1 MSHLQAPYDS
11 TRYASS
17 SSSYDMEASSST
29 ARLNPHQYQS
39 AQPPAQSYLNVD
51 DTDDDVF
58 DPQSIDPE
66 LRLRTVRTAH
76 SVLAES
82 IKSEALAEK
91 RAKRRRLFRS
101 MRRKV
106 SASTSSSKKASKKKD
121 VLEEDDRED
130 LASEVGGSNSRR
142 GTVTTA
148 HTEGGSD
155 FGSSSTTTS
164 PKKNSLIPGPPS
176 EVSSP
181 AAPPDIS
188 LSDKIKGK
196 GKGKGK
202 AKAPP
207 PRRTIYVNIHLPK
220 DLLNGKGDPIIRY
233 VRNKVKTTKY
243 TLITFIPKN
252 LFEQFRRVANIY
264 FLFCV
269 IIQLFSVFG
278 APNAQIGML
287 PLLAILGM
295 TAIKDGIEDWRR
307 SKLDDQVNN
316 SATTKLA
323 GSWRNWNQPKD
334 PRNWFEKM
342 LNIGLAP
349 GKTSKGVKK
358 LREREGSAGNQ
369 IMMED
374 SQKALD
380 QDPQEELDV
389 VIVDK
394 ESYPLS
400 TMPSTVI
407 PSLNI
412 TDATPNLPDSEGFR
426 QSLMLR
432 KTSSVPSMA
441 SRRSNGVVD
450 WNRPTSGSAQWERT
464 LWKKLEVGDLVLLR
478 DNEQVPADIIVL
490 STSNP
495 DNLCFV
501 ETKNLDGET
510 NLKIRRPL
518 KATSSIQSEEDL
530 QHARFI
536 IDSEPP
542 HANLYTYNGVLRY
555 TPADPYGKA
564 EEQAEGIT
572 INELLLRG
580 CSLRNT
586 KWVIGMVAYT
596 GADTKIMLNG
606 GDTPSKRSKIEKET
620 NFNVVMN
627 FIILFILC
635 LTTALLHG
643 WYRSLT
649 STSAESY
656 EPGAEASDN
665 IYLDS
670 VIIFFSCLI
679 VFQNIVPISLYI
691 TVEIVKTIQAY
702 FIFQDVEMYYEPY
715 DTPCV
720 PKTWNISDDLGQ
732 IEYVF
737 SDKTGTLTQNVMEF
751 KKCSIQGVIFGEG
764 MTEAMMGAAKRDG
777 QETGPAMEDQ
787 EVELNELKAKMLK
800 MMKHTIRNKYLRED
814 KLTLIA
820 PNLVDHMANPSDPL
834 QHHIIDFFR
843 ALAICHSVLSDAP
856 DPAKPYELD
865 YKAESPDEA
874 ALVAAAR
881 DVGFPFINKNNNS
894 LDIEVPGSP
903 ERWTPLKLL
912 EFNSSRKRMSV
923 VARSPDGR
931 IILYCKG
938 ADSVIY
944 QRLDPNH
951 DEALKQT
958 TLKDLETFA
967 NGGLR
972 TLCIAYR
979 ELSETEFAEWS
990 KKYDAAAA
998 ATVDREGEIEKAC
1011 ELVEHSLTI
1020 LGATALEDK
1029 LQEGVPNSIAMLH
1042 RAGIKLW
1049 ILTGDKLQ
1057 TAIEIGYSC
1066 NLLTN
1071 DMEVMI
1077 ISADSAD
1084 GARAQIEAGLNKI
1097 ASVIGPPP
1105 TTPASGK
1112 IFNPGMN
1119 SSATFAV
1126 VIDGESLRYA
1136 LQPSLKGLFLSLG
1149 TQCSAVICCR
1159 VSPSQKALTVRLV
1172 KEGCNAMTL
1181 SIGDG
1186 ANDVAMIQEA
1196 NIGIGL
1202 YGLEGSQAAM
1212 SADYAFGQFRFLTR
1226 LLLVHGRWSYVRV
1239 ANMHANFF
1247 YKNAIFTVSMF
1258 WFFIFS
1264 SFDATYLFEYTFLL
1278 MYNLFYTSLPVA
1290 VMGAFDQDV
1299 NAKAAMAFPQL
1310 YKRGI
1315 AGIEYTRTRFW
1326 LYMADGLY
1334 QSAVIFFIPFL
1345 AYGAG
1350 ESWSSSGRDTN
1361 CLYDLGTAIAAAG
1374 VLAANSYV
1382 GINSRYWTVITWV
1395 IIILST
1401 LLVYIWI
1408 PIYSYLAVL
1417 PFSGTVEVIYSTF
1430 TFWAT
1435 IGITWAIAVG
1445 PRWFVSAFK
1454 QSYLPKDSEIIR
1466 EAWITGHLKRELG
1479 VRRRKDRKESRVEK
1493 KQHQRQE
1500 QENLGFGVSVPL
1512 PQKSKGKSSSTRQT
1526 SLIDH
1531 FSKMDNTNEGYGY
1544 ADERGDYQAA
1554 LTFSPQKDFSRSP
1567 NLSISDGPNSGSHTP
1582 RSVFSYPPSPNPY
1595 PGANLQQ
1602 NNLINIGNSPTPP
1615 TRTFGSLREHGSNG
1629 NGNANRPNSMLFRQF
1644 SDPGHR
1650 QLQQQGQQQAQ
1661 LSPTFANYD
1670 GYPPNSDSNSHSPS
1684 SFSHPPSPNIGQE
1697 IQKEIRRMSKD
1708 SIQVKRASLSGE
1720 NSANLVS
1727 RSGSISGPGSGSG
1740 SPIKSPTIRTKRR
1753 SSLPLLSTT
1762 PTSPVS
1768 GSRQNIDGNNYEG
1781 GGGMMMVN
1789 DLSPVRG
1796 SFDTFQ
1802 EEPDVFAISSPASRS
1817 RKQDRADDYDE
1828 QLRNQWE
1835 GQGGQSQSRQNRSP
1849 DGTGRKFGYA
1859 I

>member
-1 MSHLQAPYDS
+1 MSHLDPSYPNNPYG
-11 TRYASS
+11 SS
-17 SSSYDMEASSST
+17 SSSYSLDPSSST
-29 ARLNPHQYQS
+29 SRLNPN
-39 AQPPAQSYLNVD
+39 PAPMVSSNHRDHTPRSYLNVD
-51 DTDDDVF
+51 DSEEEEVF
-58 DPQSIDPE
+58 DRHSIDPE

-91 RAKRRRLFRS
+91 RAKRRTIFKS
-101 MRRKV
+101 MRRK
-106 SASTSSSKKASKKKD
+106 ASGIGSKRRKG
-121 VLEEDDRED
+121 VMEEGIAEGPE
-130 LASEVGGSNSRR
+130 STQGSRR
-142 GTVTTA
+142 GTQSTLA
-148 HTEGGSD
+148 AEE
-155 FGSSSTTTS
+155 FGSPQKSVPTIEV
-164 PKKNSLIPGPPS
+164 NPPQS
-176 EVSSP
+176 QSQP
-181 AAPPDIS
+181 QPPPEIS
-188 LSDKIKGK
+188 LTDKIKGK
-196 GKGKGK
+196 GK
-202 AKAPP
+202 AKEPL
-207 PRRTIYVNIHLPK
+207 PRRSVYVNINLPAN
-220 DLLNGKGDPIIRY
+220 LLTVKGDPIVRY
-233 VRNKVKTTKY
+233 VRNKVRTSKY

-264 FLFCV
+264 FLFLV

-323 GSWRNWNQPKD
+323 GGWRNYNQPRD
-334 PRNWFEKM
+334 PRNWVEK
-342 LNIGLAP
+342 LFNVGLAP
-349 GKTSKGVKK
+349 GKTSKGVRK
-358 LREREGSAGNQ
+358 LREREGSAGNK
-369 IMMED
+369 IMMAD

-380 QDPQEELDV
+380 QDSQEELDV
-389 VIVDK
+389 VVVDK

-412 TDATPNLPDSEGFR
+412 TESATPDLPNEEGFR

-432 KTSSVPSMA
+432 KTSSMPSMM
-441 SRRSNGVVD
+441 SRRSIGVVD
-450 WNRPTSGSAQWERT
+450 WNRPSSGSVQWERT
-464 LWKKLEVGDLVLLR
+464 LWKKLEVGDLVMLR

-490 STSNP
+490 STSNV

-510 NLKIRRPL
+510 NLKIRKALR
-518 KATSSIQSEEDL
+518 ATSSISSEEDL
-530 QHARFI
+530 EHARFVV
-536 IDSEPP
+536 DSEPP

-555 TPADPYGKA
+555 TPADSYGKA

-586 KWVIGMVAYT
+586 KWIIGMVVFT

-620 NFNVVMN
+620 NFNVIMN
-627 FIILFILC
+627 FVVLLVLC

-649 STSAESY
+649 GTSAESY

-691 TVEIVKTIQAY
+691 TVEVVKTIQAY

-737 SDKTGTLTQNVMEF
+737 SDKTGTLTQNIMEF
-751 KKCSIQGVIFGEG
+751 KKCSIQGKIFGEG

-787 EVELNELKAKMLK
+787 EVELAALKEKMLK
-800 MMKHTIRNKYLRED
+800 MMKHTIRNRYLRED

-881 DVGFPFINKNNNS
+881 DVGFPFINKNNNY
-894 LDIEVPGSP
+894 LDIEVLGSP

-944 QRLDPNH
+944 SRLDPNH
-951 DEALKQT
+951 DEGLKET

-979 ELSETEFAEWS
+979 ELSESEYAEWS
-990 KKYDAAAA
+990 KTYDSAAA
-998 ATVDREGEIEKAC
+998 ATIDREGEIEKAC

-1029 LQEGVPNSIAMLH
+1029 LQEGVPDAIAMLH

-1077 ISADSAD
+1077 ISADSEE

-1105 TTPASGK
+1105 TTPGSGK
-1112 IFNPGMN
+1112 IMNPGMDI
-1119 SSATFAV
+1119 SATFAV

-1196 NIGIGL
+1196 NVGVGL

-1226 LLLVHGRWSYVRV
+1226 LLLVHGRWSYIRV

-1247 YKNAIFTVSMF
+1247 YKNAIFTISMF
-1258 WFFIFS
+1258 WFLIFS

-1290 VMGAFDQDV
+1290 VLGTFDQDV

-1334 QSAVIFFIPFL
+1334 QSAVIFFIPYL
-1345 AYGAG
+1345 CYGGG
-1350 ESWSSSGRDTN
+1350 ETWSSTGRDTN
-1361 CLYDLGTAIAAAG
+1361 CLYDLGTAIASAG

-1395 IIILST
+1395 IILAST
-1401 LLVYIWI
+1401 LLVYVWV

-1417 PFSGTVEVIYSTF
+1417 PYAGVVEVVYPTF
-1430 TFWAT
+1430 TYWMT
-1435 IGITWAIAVG
+1435 IGMTWAIAVG
-1445 PRWFVSAFK
+1445 PRWLVLSFK
-1454 QSYLPKDSEIIR
+1454 QSYLPRDSEIIR
-1466 EAWITGHLKRELG
+1466 EAWITGQLKRELG
-1479 VRRRKDRKESRVEK
+1479 IKRRKDSK
-1493 KQHQRQE
+1493 KDKFADDE
-1500 QENLGFGVSVPL
+1500 ATVPL
-1512 PQKSKGKSSSTRQT
+1512 PQKSKGAPVRQKSLT
-1526 SLIDH
+1526 DH
-1531 FSKMDNTNEGYGY
+1531 FSFQSTYTDH
-1544 ADERGDYQAA
+1544 DDRERGAYQPAM
-1554 LTFSPQKDFSRSP
+1554 TFSPQKDFSRSP
-1567 NLSISDGPNSGSHTP
+1567 AMSVSLSDDNNNYNIGLGSGSHTP
-1582 RSVFSYPPSPNPY
+1582 RSMFSYPPSPNPN
-1595 PGANLQQ
+1595 PPQQ
-1602 NNLINIGNSPTPP
+1602 NLINFQNSPSRHDT
-1615 TRTFGSLREHGSNG
+1615 
-1629 NGNANRPNSMLFRQF
+1629 NRPSSMLLRQF
-1644 SDPGHR
+1644 SDPG
-1650 QLQQQGQQQAQ
+1650 QP
-1661 LSPTFANYD
+1661 SPTSRGFDHNRNMITPVSRLSYT
-1670 GYPPNSDSNSHSPS
+1670 SPS
-1684 SFSHPPSPNIGQE
+1684 VFDTADN
-1697 IQKEIRRMSKD
+1697 EIRKEVRRLSKD
-1708 SIQVKRASLSGE
+1708 SINFKRASLSGE
-1720 NSANLVS
+1720 NS
-1727 RSGSISGPGSGSG
+1727 
-1740 SPIKSPTIRTKRR
+1740 PIKDSTSPTKRR
-1753 SSLPLLSTT
+1753 MSLPLF
-1762 PTSPVS
+1762 SPS
-1768 GSRQNIDGNNYEG
+1768 SRGHA
-1781 GGGMMMVN
+1781 N
-1789 DLSPVRG
+1789 DQLDIPELSPVRG
-1796 SFDTFQ
+1796 SFDTFS
-1802 EEPDVFAISSPASRS
+1802 EEPDVFAPTSTSSSRNHGYNETTRS
-1817 RKQDRADDYDE
+1817 RGRRDDDDQY
-1828 QLRNQWE
+1828 
-1835 GQGGQSQSRQNRSP
+1835 QGGS
-1849 DGTGRKFGYA
+1849 GYGYA
-1859 I
+1859 V

>member
-1 MSHLQAPYDS
+1 MSHLQPPYDS
-11 TRYASS
+11 NPYASS
-17 SSSYDMEASSST
+17 SSSYNMGPSSSSS
-29 ARLNPHQYQS
+29 RLTPHDAVQ
-39 AQPPAQSYLNVD
+39 APAQSYLNVD
-51 DTDDDVF
+51 DSDDDVF
-58 DPQSIDPE
+58 DPRSIDPE

-82 IKSEALAEK
+82 IKSEAMAEK

-106 SASTSSSKKASKKKD
+106 SSSTGSSKKASKKRD
-121 VLEEDDRED
+121 TLAEEHDE
-130 LASEVGGSNSRR
+130 LGSEVGGDKSRR
-142 GTVTTA
+142 GTMTTV
-148 HTEGGSD
+148 HTQPDSE
-155 FGSSSTTTS
+155 FGSTSTQTS
-164 PKKNSLIPGPPS
+164 PRKISDASTVTPS
-176 EVSSP
+176 ETSSAHP
-181 AAPPDIS
+181 KIS
-188 LSDKIKGK
+188 LSDRLQGK
-196 GKGKGK
+196 GKSKT
-202 AKAPP
+202 PI
-207 PRRTIYVNIHLPK
+207 PRRTIYVNINLPK
-220 DLLNGKGDPIIRY
+220 NLINNKGDPIIRY

-243 TLITFIPKN
+243 TIITFIPKN

-264 FLFCV
+264 FLFLV

-334 PRNWFEKM
+334 PRNWFERL

-349 GKTSKGVKK
+349 DKTSKGVKK

-374 SQKALD
+374 SQKSFD

-389 VIVDK
+389 VVVDK

-407 PSLNI
+407 PTLNI
-412 TDATPNLPDSEGFR
+412 TDATPNLPDGEGFR
-426 QSLMLR
+426 RSLMLR
-432 KTSSVPSMA
+432 KTSSLPSMA
-441 SRRSNGVVD
+441 SRRSVGVVD

-490 STSNP
+490 STSNAE
-495 DNLCFV
+495 NLCFV

-510 NLKIRRPL
+510 NLKIRKPL

-530 QHARFI
+530 QHARFA

-555 TPADPYGKA
+555 TPADPYGHA

-620 NFNVVMN
+620 NFNVIMN
-627 FIILFILC
+627 FIVLLILC

-649 STSAESY
+649 KTSAESY
-656 EPGAEASDN
+656 EQGAEASDN

-737 SDKTGTLTQNVMEF
+737 SDKTGTLTQNIMEF
-751 KKCSIQGVIFGEG
+751 KKCSIQGVVFGEG

-777 QETGPAMEDQ
+777 QDTGPAMEDQ
-787 EVELNELKAKMLK
+787 EIELQELKAKMLK
-800 MMKHTIRNKYLRED
+800 MMKHTIRNRYLRED

-881 DVGFPFINKNNNS
+881 DAGFPFINKNNNS
-894 LDIEVPGSP
+894 LDIEVLGTP
-903 ERWTPLKLL
+903 ERWTPLRLL

-944 QRLDPNH
+944 SRLDPNH
-951 DEALKQT
+951 DEALKET

-979 ELSETEFAEWS
+979 EMSEAEFADWS

-998 ATVDREGEIEKAC
+998 ATVDREGEIDKAC

-1029 LQEGVPNSIAMLH
+1029 LQEGVPDAIAMLH

-1077 ISADSAD
+1077 ISADSEE

-1119 SSATFAV
+1119 RTATFAV
-1126 VIDGESLRYA
+1126 VIDGDSLRYA

-1258 WFFIFS
+1258 WFLIFS

-1350 ESWSSSGRDTN
+1350 ETWSSSGRDTN

-1374 VLAANSYV
+1374 VLSANSYV

-1395 IIILST
+1395 IIIAST
-1401 LLVYIWI
+1401 LLIYIWI

-1417 PFSGTVEVIYSTF
+1417 PYAGVVEVIYSTF

-1454 QSYLPKDSEIIR
+1454 QSYMPKDSEIIR
-1466 EAWITGHLKRELG
+1466 EAWINGNLKHELG
-1479 VRRRKDRKESRVEK
+1479 VKRRRDRKK
-1493 KQHQRQE
+1493 KDQKD
-1500 QENLGFGVSVPL
+1500 LGLGIPVPL
-1512 PQKSKGKSSSTRQT
+1512 PQASKGKSSRQT

-1531 FSKMDNTNEGYGY
+1531 FSKSEDHTDGY

-1567 NLSISDGPNSGSHTP
+1567 NMSLSDGQDTGTHTP
-1582 RSVFSYPPSPNPY
+1582 RSVFSYPPSPNP
-1595 PGANLQQ
+1595 PQQ
-1602 NNLINIGNSPTPP
+1602 SNLINISSPTL
-1615 TRTFGSLREHGSNG
+1615 TNRTFGSLRDNN
-1629 NGNANRPNSMLFRQF
+1629 NGNANRPNSMLLRQF
-1644 SDPGHR
+1644 SDPGRAQHN
-1650 QLQQQGQQQAQ
+1650 QTQEQ
-1661 LSPTFANYD
+1661 LSPTFGDYN
-1670 GYPPNSDSNSHSPS
+1670 GYPPPLHSGSGES
-1684 SFSHPPSPNIGQE
+1684 SFSNPSSPNIEQE
-1697 IQKEIRRMSKD
+1697 VQKEIRRLSKD

-1720 NSANLVS
+1720 NSPNALS
-1727 RSGSISGPGSGSG
+1727 PSGSG
-1740 SPIKSPTIRTKRR
+1740 SRSPKKSTTSRTNRR
-1753 SSLPLLSTT
+1753 SSLPLLSY
-1762 PTSPVS
+1762 
-1768 GSRQNIDGNNYEG
+1768 GNRNPNQS
-1781 GGGMMMVN
+1781 MMN

-1802 EEPDVFAISSPASRS
+1802 EEPDVFAIPSKNGSSMRHN
-1817 RKQDRADDYDE
+1817 DDIE
-1828 QLRNQWE
+1828 QIKNQWE
-1835 GQGGQSQSRQNRSP
+1835 TNENQPHISP
-1849 DGTGRKFGYA
+1849 NGRNFGYA

>member
-1 MSHLQAPYDS
+1 MSHLDPSYPNNPYG
-11 TRYASS
+11 SS
-17 SSSYDMEASSST
+17 SSSYSLDPSSST
-29 ARLNPHQYQS
+29 SRLNPNS
-39 AQPPAQSYLNVD
+39 NSTAMISSGQPQRSYLNVD
-51 DTDDDVF
+51 DSEGEEEVF
-58 DPQSIDPE
+58 DRHSIDPE

-91 RAKRRRLFRS
+91 RAKRRTLFKS
-101 MRRKV
+101 MRRK
-106 SASTSSSKKASKKKD
+106 ASGIGSKRRKTP
-121 VLEEDDRED
+121 VVEEGITE
-130 LASEVGGSNSRR
+130 LSEGSQSRR
-142 GTVTTA
+142 DTQSTI
-148 HTEGGSD
+148 HTPPIAQSE
-155 FGSSSTTTS
+155 FGSPQKSVPTIEVTPPQPSSE
-164 PKKNSLIPGPPS
+164 PGP
-176 EVSSP
+176 
-181 AAPPDIS
+181 S
-188 LSDKIKGK
+188 LTERI
-196 GKGKGK
+196 KGKGK

-207 PRRTIYVNIHLPK
+207 PRRSVYVNINLPRN
-220 DLLNGKGDPIIRY
+220 LLNVKGDPIVRY
-233 VRNKVKTTKY
+233 VRNKVRTSKY
-243 TLITFIPKN
+243 TLVTFIPKN

-264 FLFCV
+264 FLFLV

-323 GSWRNWNQPKD
+323 GGWRNFNQPRD
-334 PRNWFEKM
+334 PRNWLERLF
-342 LNIGLAP
+342 NIGLAP

-358 LREREGSAGNQ
+358 LREREGSAGNK

-374 SQKALD
+374 NQKSWD

-389 VIVDK
+389 VVVDK

-412 TDATPNLPDSEGFR
+412 TESTTPDLPNDEGFR

-432 KTSSVPSMA
+432 KTSSLPSMA

-450 WNRPTSGSAQWERT
+450 WNRPTSGSVQWERT

-490 STSNP
+490 STSNA

-510 NLKIRRPL
+510 NLKIRKALR
-518 KATSSIQSEEDL
+518 ATSSISSEEDL
-530 QHARFI
+530 EHARFVV
-536 IDSEPP
+536 DSEPP

-555 TPADPYGKA
+555 TPADSYGKA

-580 CSLRNT
+580 CSIRNT
-586 KWVIGMVAYT
+586 KWVIGMVVFT

-620 NFNVVMN
+620 NFNVIMN
-627 FIILFILC
+627 FVILLVLC

-649 STSAESY
+649 GTSAETY
-656 EPGAEASDN
+656 EPDAEASDN

-691 TVEIVKTIQAY
+691 TVEVVKTVQAY

-737 SDKTGTLTQNVMEF
+737 SDKTGTLTQNIMEF
-751 KKCSIQGVIFGEG
+751 KKCSIQGKIFGEG
-764 MTEAMMGAAKRDG
+764 LTEAMMGAAKRDG

-787 EVELNELKAKMLK
+787 EVELAGLKEKMLK
-800 MMKHTIRNKYLRED
+800 MMKHTIRNRYLRED

-834 QHHIIDFFR
+834 QHHVIDFFR

-856 DPAKPYELD
+856 DPSKPHELD

-881 DVGFPFINKNNNS
+881 DVGFPFINKNNNY
-894 LDIEVPGSP
+894 LDVEVMGTP
-903 ERWTPLKLL
+903 ERWIPLKLL

-944 QRLDPNH
+944 SRLDPNH
-951 DEALKQT
+951 DENLKQT

-979 ELSETEFAEWS
+979 ELSEAEFADWS

-1029 LQEGVPNSIAMLH
+1029 LQEGVPDAIAMLH

-1077 ISADSAD
+1077 ISADSEE

-1112 IFNPGMN
+1112 IMNPGMN
-1119 SSATFAV
+1119 TSATFAV

-1196 NIGIGL
+1196 NVGVGL

-1247 YKNAIFTVSMF
+1247 YKNAIFTISMF
-1258 WFFIFS
+1258 WFLIFS

-1290 VMGAFDQDV
+1290 VLGTFDQDV
-1299 NAKAAMAFPQL
+1299 NARAAMAFPQL

-1315 AGIEYTRTRFW
+1315 AGVEYTRTRFW

-1334 QSAVIFFIPFL
+1334 QSAVIFFVPFFC
-1345 AYGAG
+1345 YGGG
-1350 ESWSSSGRDTN
+1350 ETWSSSGRDTN
-1361 CLYDLGTAIAAAG
+1361 CLYDLGTAVAAAG

-1395 IIILST
+1395 IIIAST
-1401 LLVYIWI
+1401 LLVFIWI
-1408 PIYSYLAVL
+1408 PIYSFLAVF
-1417 PFSGTVEVIYSTF
+1417 PYAGIVEVIYPTF
-1430 TFWAT
+1430 TFWMT
-1435 IGITWAIAVG
+1435 IGMTWAIAVG
-1445 PRWFVSAFK
+1445 PRWLVSAFK
-1454 QSYLPKDSEIIR
+1454 QSYFPKDSELIR
-1466 EAWITGHLKRELG
+1466 EAWITGQLKRELG
-1479 VRRRKDRKESRVEK
+1479 IRRRKDRKRDNK
-1493 KQHQRQE
+1493 FAGQE
-1500 QENLGFGVSVPL
+1500 EPSIPS
-1512 PQKSKGKSSSTRQT
+1512 PQKSKSKGAPIRQKSLT
-1526 SLIDH
+1526 DH
-1531 FSKMDNTNEGYGY
+1531 FSFQSNYTDV
-1544 ADERGDYQAA
+1544 DDRERGAYQAA
-1554 LTFSPQKDFSRSP
+1554 MTFSPQKDFSRSP
-1567 NLSISDGPNSGSHTP
+1567 AISVSLSDDNNPYGPGSGSGTHTP
-1582 RSVFSYPPSPNPY
+1582 RSMFSYPPSPNP
-1595 PGANLQQ
+1595 PPQQ
-1602 NNLINIGNSPTPP
+1602 QQQQQYSQNLINFQNSPSSSSS
-1615 TRTFGSLREHGSNG
+1615 RYDV
-1629 NGNANRPNSMLFRQF
+1629 NRPSSMLLRQL
-1644 SDPGHR
+1644 SDPG
-1650 QLQQQGQQQAQ
+1650 QP
-1661 LSPTFANYD
+1661 SPTSRGFD
-1670 GYPPNSDSNSHSPS
+1670 LRPPDDIGMGRNQLVTPVSRLSYTSPS
-1684 SFSHPPSPNIGQE
+1684 VFDNVDD
-1697 IQKEIRRMSKD
+1697 EIRKEVRRLSKD
-1708 SIQVKRASLSGE
+1708 SFNIKRASLSGE
-1720 NSANLVS
+1720 NSPVKGDS
-1727 RSGSISGPGSGSG
+1727 S
-1740 SPIKSPTIRTKRR
+1740 SPTKRR
-1753 SSLPLLSTT
+1753 MSLPLFSPSSGTTRGNNNESTDIYEEPEPET
-1762 PTSPVS
+1762 EPERDLFAPTS
-1768 GSRQNIDGNNYEG
+1768 GSSRDRHEYTN
-1781 GGGMMMVN
+1781 
-1789 DLSPVRG
+1789 
-1796 SFDTFQ
+1796 
-1802 EEPDVFAISSPASRS
+1802 AST
-1817 RKQDRADDYDE
+1817 D
-1828 QLRNQWE
+1828 
-1835 GQGGQSQSRQNRSP
+1835 RSP
-1849 DGTGRKFGYA
+1849 TRRNGDGDVGKSPRDEGKYGYA
-1859 I
+1859 F

>member
-1 MSHLQAPYDS
+1 MSIQQSPYESNPYAS
-11 TRYASS
+11 TSSTPYSMNPSS
-17 SSSYDMEASSST
+17 SSS
-29 ARLNPHQYQS
+29 RLNPN
-39 AQPPAQSYLNVD
+39 PPQHSYFNND
-51 DTDDDVF
+51 DTDEEEVF
-58 DPQSIDPE
+58 DPGSIDPE
-66 LRLRTVRTAH
+66 LRLRTVKTAH

-82 IKSEALAEK
+82 IHQEEQAEK
-91 RAKRRRLFRS
+91 RAKRRNLFKS
-101 MRRKV
+101 MRRKT
-106 SASTSSSKKASKKKD
+106 SGFSTSNKKKKIS
-121 VLEEDDRED
+121 VIEEEEP
-130 LASEVGGSNSRR
+130 STVESRR
-142 GTVTTA
+142 GTMTSIGTN
-148 HTEGGSD
+148 TDSEFGG
-155 FGSSSTTTS
+155 S
-164 PKKNSLIPGPPS
+164 PKKPGPGVTSNDTETIPTIV
-176 EVSSP
+176 EP
-181 AAPPDIS
+181 S
-188 LSDKIKGK
+188 LSDSLKGK
-196 GKGKGK
+196 KKEQPK
-202 AKAPP
+202 Q
-207 PRRTIYVNIHLPK
+207 RRTIYVNLK
-220 DLLNGKGDPIIRY
+220 LGSFLLDKKGDPITKY
-233 VRNKVKTTKY
+233 VRNKVRTSKY

-264 FLFCV
+264 FLFLV

-316 SATTKLA
+316 SATTKLSSTD
-323 GSWRNWNQPKD
+323 GWRNYNQPKD
-334 PRNWFEKM
+334 PRNWFEK
-342 LNIGLAP
+342 LFNIGLAP
-349 GKTSKGVKK
+349 GKTSKGVRK

-374 SQKALD
+374 NQKSWNQQQQ
-380 QDPQEELDV
+380 QDDADV
-389 VIVDK
+389 LIVDK

-400 TMPSTVI
+400 TMPSTVV
-407 PSLNI
+407 PSLNV
-412 TDATPNLPDSEGFR
+412 TESTTPDMPNEEGFR
-426 QSLMLR
+426 RSLMLR
-432 KTSSVPSMA
+432 KTSSNPSLA
-441 SRRSNGVVD
+441 SRRNNGVVD
-450 WNRPTSGSAQWERT
+450 WSRPSSGSAIWERT

-490 STSNP
+490 STSDP
-495 DNLCFV
+495 DNLCYV

-510 NLKIRRPL
+510 NLKIRKGLR
-518 KATSSIQSEEDL
+518 ATSTISSEEDL
-530 QHARFI
+530 QQSQFI

-555 TPADPYGKA
+555 TPADRNGKA
-564 EEQAEGIT
+564 EQQAEGIT

-580 CSLRNT
+580 CSIRNT
-586 KWVIGMVAYT
+586 KWVIGMVVFT

-620 NFNVVMN
+620 NFNVLMN
-627 FIILFILC
+627 FVVLIALC
-635 LTTALLHG
+635 LATALLHG
-643 WYRSLT
+643 YKRSLT
-649 STSAESY
+649 NTSSESY
-656 EPGAEASDN
+656 EPDSHAADN

-670 VIIFFSCLI
+670 FIIFFSCLI

-691 TVEIVKTIQAY
+691 TVEVVKTIQAY
-702 FIFQDVEMYYEPY
+702 FIFQDVDMYYEPY

-737 SDKTGTLTQNVMEF
+737 SDKTGTLTQNIMEF

-777 QETGPAMEDQ
+777 QDTGPAMEDQ
-787 EVELNELKAKMLK
+787 ELELKELKAKMLK
-800 MMKHTIRNKYLRED
+800 MMKHTIRNRYLRED
-814 KLTLIA
+814 QLTLIA

-856 DPAKPYELD
+856 DSSKPYEID

-881 DVGFPFINKNNNS
+881 DAGFPFINKNNNS
-894 LDIEVPGSP
+894 LDIEVLGTP
-903 ERWTPLKLL
+903 ERWTPLRLL

-923 VARSPDGR
+923 IARSPEGR

-944 QRLDPNH
+944 NRLDPNH
-951 DEALKQT
+951 DENLKQT

-979 ELSETEFAEWS
+979 ELSESEYKDWE

-998 ATVDREGEIEKAC
+998 ATVDREGEIEKAS
-1011 ELVEHSLTI
+1011 ELIEHSLTI

-1029 LQEGVPNSIAMLH
+1029 LQEGVPDAIATLH
-1042 RAGIKLW
+1042 KAGIKLW

-1077 ISADSAD
+1077 ISADSEE

-1105 TTPASGK
+1105 PTTPGSKK
-1112 IFNPGMN
+1112 IVNPGMDV
-1119 SSATFAV
+1119 SATFAV

-1196 NIGIGL
+1196 NVGVGL
-1202 YGLEGSQAAM
+1202 FGLEGSQAAM
-1212 SADYAFGQFRFLTR
+1212 SADYAFGQFRYLTR

-1239 ANMHANFF
+1239 ANMHSNFF
-1247 YKNAIFTVSMF
+1247 YKNAIFTISMF

-1264 SFDATYLFEYTFLL
+1264 DFDATYLFEYTFLL

-1290 VMGAFDQDV
+1290 VLGTFDQDL
-1299 NAKAAMAFPQL
+1299 NAKAALAFPQL

-1315 AGIEYTRTRFW
+1315 AGLEYSRTRFW
-1326 LYMADGLY
+1326 LYMLDGLY
-1334 QSAVIFFIPFL
+1334 QSAVIFFIPYASL
-1345 AYGAG
+1345 GGG
-1350 ESWSSSGRDTN
+1350 ETWSVTGRDTN
-1361 CLYDLGTAIAAAG
+1361 ALNDFGTAIAATG

-1382 GINSRYWTVITWV
+1382 GINSRYWTIITWV
-1395 IIILST
+1395 IIVLST
-1401 LLVYIWI
+1401 LLVFIWI
-1408 PIYSYLAVL
+1408 PIYSYLAVN
-1417 PFSGTVEVIYSTF
+1417 SYYGEMEIVYSTF

-1435 IGITWAIAVG
+1435 ILITWAIAIG

-1466 EAWITGHLKRELG
+1466 ESWITGQLKNELG
-1479 VRRRKDRKESRVEK
+1479 IKRRRNKTKN
-1493 KQHQRQE
+1493 QE
-1500 QENLGFGVSVPL
+1500 INISSP
-1512 PQKSKGKSSSTRQT
+1512 SKIDLEHGNSNNNRPTRQT
-1526 SLIDH
+1526 SLIDQ
-1531 FSKMDNTNEGYGY
+1531 FSSKLTGNNSNSEYDNYEPTS
-1544 ADERGDYQAA
+1544 
-1554 LTFSPQKDFSRSP
+1554 TFSPQKDYSRSP
-1567 NLSISDGPNSGSHTP
+1567 VMSISMSDDQQYGSGSGQHTP
-1582 RSVFSYPPSPNPY
+1582 RSMFSYPPSPNLY
-1595 PGANLQQ
+1595 PPQQ
-1602 NNLINIGNSPTPP
+1602 QQTSGNLISVENSPNPP
-1615 TRTFGSLREHGSNG
+1615 LSNLPNNDNDN
-1629 NGNANRPNSMLFRQF
+1629 NGVNNTSRPSSMLLRQS
-1644 SDPGHR
+1644 SDPGR
-1650 QLQQQGQQQAQ
+1650 QNSNTTRNAFGSNSQNDAFDYNGYQQQLGSPRTMTNAENEIKKEVRR
-1661 LSPTFANYD
+1661 LS
-1670 GYPPNSDSNSHSPS
+1670 
-1684 SFSHPPSPNIGQE
+1684 
-1697 IQKEIRRMSKD
+1697 RD
-1708 SIQVKRASLSGE
+1708 SISIKRASLSGE
-1720 NSANLVS
+1720 NSP
-1727 RSGSISGPGSGSG
+1727 ISPQYHHQQHQHQHQHHTL
-1740 SPIKSPTIRTKRR
+1740 SPTLKRR
-1753 SSLPLLSTT
+1753 SSAPI
-1762 PTSPVS
+1762 
-1768 GSRQNIDGNNYEG
+1768 N
-1781 GGGMMMVN
+1781 
-1789 DLSPVRG
+1789 

-1802 EEPDVFAISSPASRS
+1802 EEPDLFAPSSSSNENNSKSLGYNDSRS
-1817 RKQDRADDYDE
+1817 RNNNNNVSTKSPSSSSPRGN
-1828 QLRNQWE
+1828 RP
-1835 GQGGQSQSRQNRSP
+1835 GGY
-1849 DGTGRKFGYA
+1849 GFA